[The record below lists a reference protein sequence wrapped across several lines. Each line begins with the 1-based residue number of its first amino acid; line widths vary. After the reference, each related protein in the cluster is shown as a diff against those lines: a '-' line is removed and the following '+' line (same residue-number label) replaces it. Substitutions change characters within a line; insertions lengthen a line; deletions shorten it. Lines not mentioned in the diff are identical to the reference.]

1 MEVLQKN
8 GIEPEIIKYLDTP
21 PTEKELQL
29 IINKMGQKA
38 TDIIRFNEAV
48 AKEMA
53 IGSSDQRSET
63 EWIKIMVENPQ
74 IIERPLVVNGDKAI
88 MGRPPEGVLS
98 IF

>member
-1 MEVLQKN
+1 
-8 GIEPEIIKYLDTP
+8 
-21 PTEKELQL
+21 
-29 IINKMGQKA
+29 
-38 TDIIRFNEAV
+38 
-48 AKEMA
+48 MA